1 MIPAINYQLVATASS
16 KLLRCE
22 YIWPILHYNRDRT
35 DSFSRRRMISLISPT
50 IRSMRSFRL
59 LLLVG
64 LAGITIAQAPS
75 PFQQV
80 GSVSQLMVDIIY
92 PTSDA
97 LFYIE
102 RDPPKNDHDWNVI
115 RGTALTLAESGNLLL
130 MGSRARDQDRWVKD
144 TKLLIDAGAAAFRA
158 AQKKDMQ
165 AILDLNEQLSASC
178 TTCHRHYRPN

>member
-1 MIPAINYQLVATASS
+1 
-16 KLLRCE
+16 
-22 YIWPILHYNRDRT
+22 
-35 DSFSRRRMISLISPT
+35 
-50 IRSMRSFRL
+50 MRSFLRVSAL
-59 LLLVG
+59 FL
-64 LAGITIAQAPS
+64 LAGVSIAQAPA

-92 PTSDA
+92 PASDA

-102 RDPPKNDHDWNVI
+102 REPPKNDHDWNVI

-130 MGSRARDQDRWVKD
+130 MGARARDQDRWVKD
-144 TKLLIDAGAAAFRA
+144 TKLMIDAGTAAYKA

-178 TTCHRHYRPN
+178 TTCHRHYRANYGK